1 METLKFSEMSLTLK
15 SKYLVA
21 TVGGVGLLPKAP
33 GTWGSL
39 VAMLVLFVPYEA
51 RLIILPLLVIVA
63 SVAFMLVVPELNQQN
78 QHDASWIVLDEV
90 IGMWLMYSMLIV
102 PLSFTWYVIGFA
114 LFRFYDIRKPFPIN
128 LINNQK
134 SVFSILAD
142 DLLAAVYAAITV
154 YLFYHTSLLL
164 PFLMLF

>member
-1 METLKFSEMSLTLK
+1 MKFSEMSLTLK
-15 SKYLVA
+15 FKYLVA

-39 VAMLVLFVPYEA
+39 VAMLVLFVPFEV
-51 RLIILPLLVIVA
+51 RMVILPIVVIVA
-63 SVAFMLVVPELNQQN
+63 SVIFMLVVPELNKSN
-78 QHDASWIVLDEV
+78 NHDASWIVLDEL
-90 IGMWLMYSMLIV
+90 IGMWLLYSLIII
-102 PLSFTWYVIGFA
+102 PLSLIWYIIGFA
-114 LFRFYDIRKPFPIN
+114 LFRFYDISKPFPIN
-128 LINNQK
+128 LINNQE

-164 PFLMLF
+164 PFLLLF

>member
-1 METLKFSEMSLTLK
+1 METLKFSEMTTSLK
-15 SKYLVA
+15 WKYLVA

-33 GTWGSL
+33 GTYGSL
-39 VAMLVLFVPYEA
+39 VAMLILFVPFEI
-51 RLIILPLLVIVA
+51 RLVVLPILMIV
-63 SVAFMLVVPELNQQN
+63 SSIVFMWVVPELNLQN

-90 IGMWLMYSMLIV
+90 IGMWLLYSLLII

-164 PFLMLF
+164 PFLLLF

>member
-1 METLKFSEMSLTLK
+1 MEAMKFSEMSLTLK
-15 SKYLVA
+15 FKYLVA

-39 VAMLVLFVPYEA
+39 VAMLVLFVPFEV
-51 RLIILPLLVIVA
+51 RMVILPIVVIVA
-63 SVAFMLVVPELNQQN
+63 SVIFMLVVPELNKSN
-78 QHDASWIVLDEV
+78 NHDASWIVLDEL
-90 IGMWLMYSMLIV
+90 IGMWLLYSLIII
-102 PLSFTWYVIGFA
+102 PLSLIWYIIGFA
-114 LFRFYDIRKPFPIN
+114 LFRFYDISKPFPIN
-128 LINNQK
+128 LINNQE

-164 PFLMLF
+164 PFLLLF